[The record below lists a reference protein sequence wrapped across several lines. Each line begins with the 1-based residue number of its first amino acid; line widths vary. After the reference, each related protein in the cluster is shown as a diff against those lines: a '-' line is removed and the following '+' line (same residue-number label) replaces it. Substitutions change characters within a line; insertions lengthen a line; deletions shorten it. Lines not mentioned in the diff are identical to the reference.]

1 MTKKIN
7 NCIKCGS
14 DDIKVYDC
22 GYSSF
27 NCGGA
32 KCKNCGNEHKV
43 NYNDDIND
51 VIRSW
56 NKHSPIVEDYI
67 KILEKRIV
75 GYKKSIENTRKEITK
90 YTTIFME
97 EKYDKK

>member
-1 MTKKIN
+1 MTQKVN

-14 DDIKVYDC
+14 DDIKVWDC

-32 KCKNCGNEHKV
+32 ECRNCGNKKTV
-43 NYNDDIND
+43 SYNDGVED

-67 KILEKRIV
+67 KRLEKRIV
-75 GYKKSIENTRKEITK
+75 GYKKNIEDTKKEMTK
-90 YTTIFME
+90 YNRILME
-97 EKYDKK
+97 KTYGRK

>member
-1 MTKKIN
+1 MKKKIN

-14 DDIKVYDC
+14 DDIKVWDC

-32 KCKNCGNEHKV
+32 KCRKCGNENKV
-43 NYNDDIND
+43 NHNEGIDD
-51 VIRSW
+51 VIDSW

-67 KILEKRIV
+67 KLLHKSID
-75 GYKKSIENTRKEITK
+75 GYKKNIEETKEKITK
-90 YTTIFME
+90 YTRIFME
-97 EKYDKK
+97 EKYDR